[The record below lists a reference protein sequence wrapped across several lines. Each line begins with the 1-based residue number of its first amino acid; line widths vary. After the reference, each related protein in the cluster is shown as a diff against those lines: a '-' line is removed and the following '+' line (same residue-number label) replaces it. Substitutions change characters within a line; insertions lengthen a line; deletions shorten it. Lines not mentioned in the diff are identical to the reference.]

1 MRDSALAAA
10 VVALL
15 AGCSQRVPTPDRGVE
30 RLAES
35 GEDPWGTPWHE
46 PPLVRAAADLPPVVE
61 RGVRESLASAA
72 RAWGAVGPLEYWIV
86 GTDEAA
92 LEELVASYCAR
103 RQARGD
109 WAEGPCTD
117 EALARGHDHNFRS
130 YLEVGA
136 EALRRG
142 QPQSSMGWNGRREW
156 SVHLYTSSR
165 PFGFE
170 GLLGVSAAEEQ
181 KTVFHEYFHA
191 VQNAA
196 IHSRDHEEREALMG
210 PVWFVEG
217 GAEFMAER
225 TVRRALASGDLATLP
240 GGPLPSL
247 AAVFARRMES
257 ARALLQE
264 LAPGATLG
272 ELGYDHPAASAAYD
286 LGAWAVALLLF
297 DVGDD
302 ALLETFYPRLEEL
315 GWRGAFRETFGCM
328 PEEFEARF
336 QRFLEEPLEQQLRVL
351 PVR

>member
-1 MRDSALAAA
+1 MRGPALAAA
-10 VVALL
+10 VAVLL
-15 AGCSQRVPTPDRGVE
+15 TGCSQHVSAPDRGAE
-30 RLAES
+30 RLAQQR
-35 GEDPWGTPWHE
+35 EDPWGTPWHE
-46 PPLVRAAADLPPVVE
+46 PPLVHAAADLSPAVE

-103 RQARGD
+103 RQVRGD
-109 WAEGPCTD
+109 WTEGPCTD

-225 TVRRALASGDLATLP
+225 TVRRALASGDLAPLP
-240 GGPLPSL
+240 GGNLPPLQT
-247 AAVFARRMES
+247 VFARRMEA
-257 ARALLQE
+257 ARDLLDRTS
-264 LAPGATLG
+264 PGARIG
-272 ELGYDHPAASAAYD
+272 ELGYDHVAASAAYD
-286 LGAWAVALLLF
+286 LGAWAVALLLHGA
-297 DVGDD
+297 GDD
-302 ALLETFYPRLEEL
+302 ALLTDFYPRLDAL
-315 GWRGAFRETFGCM
+315 GWDGAFEATFGRSAASFE
-328 PEEFEARF
+328 EEFARF
-336 QRFLEEPLEQQLRVL
+336 LRQPLDAQLKVVPDL
-351 PVR
+351 